1 MCEELIVFFNDSHKN
16 ILCCPSNTFFVCLCV
31 IKFLKMKKIKILFVP
46 VLVVMLL
53 VGCTSYEPKVYGPV
67 DFEITLEGPFFKD
80 GMTDGMTV
88 VRFKPED
95 FGITREEIFSMKVN
109 EITLTTDTE
118 GGLGVFENLVFSVM
132 TDDTETKEVASVKVK
147 GKPSNLKI
155 KGLQEAEIEGFKNT
169 KEFYLEVTGIT
180 KEDADLENLKLT
192 GTIKMDLMIPE
203 K

>member
-1 MCEELIVFFNDSHKN
+1 MLFVFVSLYVTKFQKMKNSKILIFPVLIVMMF
-16 ILCCPSNTFFVCLCV
+16 
-31 IKFLKMKKIKILFVP
+31 
-46 VLVVMLL
+46 

-88 VRFKPED
+88 LRFKPED
-95 FGITREEIFSMKVN
+95 FDISREEIFSMKVN
-109 EITLTTDTE
+109 EITLTSETE
-118 GGLGVFENLVFSVM
+118 GGLGIFENLVFSVM
-132 TDDTETKEVASVKVK
+132 TDNTEAKEVASTKVK
-147 GKPSNLKI
+147 GKPNTLKI

-180 KEDADLENLKLT
+180 KEDFEDNLKLK

>member
-1 MCEELIVFFNDSHKN
+1 MRKLRNLIVFVLS
-16 ILCCPSNTFFVCLCV
+16 LL
-31 IKFLKMKKIKILFVP
+31 LF
-46 VLVVMLL
+46 

-80 GMTDGMTV
+80 GMTDGMTT

-95 FGITREEIFSMKVN
+95 FDISREEIFSLKVN
-109 EITLTTDTE
+109 EITLSTDSKV
-118 GGLGVFENLVFSVM
+118 GLGVFENLVFSIM
-132 TDDTETKEVASVKVK
+132 TNDTETKEVASTKVK
-147 GKPSNLKI
+147 GKPKKLTI

-180 KEDADLENLKLT
+180 KEDFDDNLKLK
-192 GTIKMDLMIPE
+192 GTIKMDLMVPE